1 MMVRWLER
9 IPLGTPYPLVVKR
22 VVELCRHKKV
32 VGKCRLVVDAT
43 GVGEPVVDLLQKAGL
58 GCEVMPVI
66 LTSGMAERHDG
77 RMWRVP
83 RLDLLAGL
91 QRVLEEGELQIVKQ
105 LKESGTLVKELV
117 SMQVGKSGPEHDD
130 LVMAVALGVWA
141 GRKVGVGEV
150 GRRLPGI

>member
-1 MMVRWLER
+1 
-9 IPLGTPYPLVVKR
+9 
-22 VVELCRHKKV
+22 
-32 VGKCRLVVDAT
+32 
-43 GVGEPVVDLLQKAGL
+43 
-58 GCEVMPVI
+58 MPVI